1 MATKNGRTPLF
12 PVGPTTPWAFEAGSS
27 ERDRT
32 DRALAEIRDT
42 SYDIANEIAG
52 KEVRTGN
59 TLPIVTPHEHSRQLG
74 QVHIGGAVETQ
85 SAIDAA
91 LEASKW
97 WSRLPWQERVAPFIR
112 AADML
117 ELGPWREKLNAATML
132 ELSKTTYQADID
144 AACETLDFIRANVEN
159 MLKMYAEQPSSSPG
173 AWNSVEYRPLEGF
186 VFAVSPFNFTCM
198 NNLAFGP
205 AVLGNTVVWKPAE
218 SASLVAHLSLQL
230 LKEAGLPD
238 GVINV
243 VYGHG
248 QDIGPTAIGHKDLAA
263 VHFTGSTAT
272 FQSLWKQV
280 GNNIENYRNY
290 PRIVGET
297 GGKDFILVHASANV
311 SEVAA
316 AAIRGAY
323 EYQGQKCSAASRMY
337 VPKSMWP
344 ALREQLIEMTNQ
356 VVVGD
361 PTLPT
366 TYVGAV
372 INEQQFRK
380 HEAVLSRARA
390 EGVVVVGG
398 NTDDS
403 KGWFVDPTIL
413 EVSDPHSSFI
423 TEEHFAPI
431 LTTFVYDDNKWEEV
445 LGLVDTATTYGLTG
459 AVFAQDYQA
468 IEQADYALRYAAGNF
483 YINDKPTGSVVGQQP
498 FGGAR
503 ASGTNDKAGSL
514 WSSIRFASP
523 RTTKVNHLP
532 ATEFGY
538 PHLDRS

>member
-1 MATKNGRTPLF
+1 MATKNGHTPLF
-12 PVGPTTPWAFEAGSS
+12 PVTPTAPWSFAKGSD
-27 ERDRT
+27 ERART
-32 DRALAEIRDT
+32 DKALSEIRAT
-42 SYDIANEIAG
+42 SYDIPNVIG
-52 KEVRTGN
+52 STEVRTGN
-59 TLPIVTPHEHSRQLG
+59 TMPVVTPHDHSHTLG
-74 QVHIGGAVETQ
+74 QVHKAGPSETQ
-85 SAIDAA
+85 AAIDAA
-91 LEASKW
+91 LEAATW
-97 WSRLPWQERVAPFIR
+97 WSRVPWEERVAPFVR

-144 AACETLDFIRANVEN
+144 AACETLDFIRFNIAN

-173 AWNSVEYRPLEGF
+173 AWNRIEYRPLEGF

-205 AVLGNTVVWKPAE
+205 AALGNTVVWKPAE
-218 SASLVAHLSLQL
+218 SASLVAHFSLQL
-230 LKEAGLPD
+230 LREAGLPD

-248 QDIGPTAIGHKDLAA
+248 QDIGPTAIASPHLSS

-290 PRIVGET
+290 PRIIGET
-297 GGKDFILVHASANV
+297 GGKDFILVHSSARLD
-311 SEVAA
+311 EVAA
-316 AAIRGAY
+316 ACIRGAY
-323 EYQGQKCSAASRMY
+323 EYQGQKCSAASRLY
-337 VPKSMWP
+337 APKSMWP
-344 ALREQLIEMTNQ
+344 ALRERLIEMTNQ

-361 PTLPT
+361 PTLPE

-372 INEQQFRK
+372 INERQFRK
-380 HEAVLSRARA
+380 HEATLAAARS

-413 EVSDPHSSFI
+413 EVSDPLSKYM

-431 LTTFVYDDNKWEEV
+431 LTVYVYDDNKWDDV
-445 LGLVDTATTYGLTG
+445 LKLVDTSTVYGLTG
-459 AVFAQDYQA
+459 AVFAQDFKA
-468 IEQADYALRYAAGNF
+468 IEQADYALRYSAGNF

-514 WSSIRFASP
+514 WSAIRFASP
-523 RTTKVNHLP
+523 RTTKVNNMP
-532 ATEFGY
+532 VTDFGY
-538 PHLDRS
+538 PHLDRK